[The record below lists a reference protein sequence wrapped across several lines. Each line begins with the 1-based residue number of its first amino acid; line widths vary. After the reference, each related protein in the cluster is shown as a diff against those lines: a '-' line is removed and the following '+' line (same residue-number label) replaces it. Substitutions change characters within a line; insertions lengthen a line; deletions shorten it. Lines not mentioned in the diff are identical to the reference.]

1 MAKTAY
7 ASVDDYIAAQRE
19 ELRPVLEQVR
29 AAIRKG
35 VPDAVEVIS
44 YQMPAYKM
52 AGGVVIFFAGWK
64 DHFSL
69 YPFADDATAPFEKE
83 LAPYARSKGGIRFP
97 LSQKPP
103 LKLIEKLARARA
115 AETQKRFEEK
125 KTARAAARRAKA
137 KA

>member
-1 MAKTAY
+1 MPKTDY
-7 ASVDDYIAAQRE
+7 MSVDEYIAAQRE
-19 ELRPVLEQVR
+19 DLRPVLEQVR

-35 VPDAVEVIS
+35 APDCVEVIS
-44 YQMPAYKM
+44 YQMPAYKA
-52 AGGVVIFFAGWK
+52 AGGVVIFFAAWK

-69 YPFADDATAPFEKE
+69 YPFADDAIAPFEKE
-83 LAPYARSKGGIRFP
+83 LAGYARSKGGIRFP

-125 KTARAAARRAKA
+125 QTAKASKRRAKTNA
-137 KA
+137 

>member
-1 MAKTAY
+1 MAKTDH

-44 YQMPAYKM
+44 YQMPAYKA
-52 AGGVVIFFAGWK
+52 AGGVVIFFAVWK
-64 DHFSL
+64 DHFAL

-125 KTARAAARRAKA
+125 KAARAAGRRGKA

>member
-1 MAKTAY
+1 MPKTDY
-7 ASVDDYIAAQRE
+7 MSVDEYIAAQRE
-19 ELRPVLEQVR
+19 DLRPVLEQVR

-35 VPDAVEVIS
+35 APDCVEVIS
-44 YQMPAYKM
+44 YQMPAYKA

-69 YPFADDATAPFEKE
+69 YPFADDAVAPFAEE
-83 LAPYARSKGGIRFP
+83 LAGYARSKGGIRFP

-125 KTARAAARRAKA
+125 KAARAAARRAKA

>member
-1 MAKTAY
+1 MTKSGFT
-7 ASVDDYIAAQRE
+7 SVDDYIAAQRE
-19 ELRPVLEQVR
+19 DLRPVLEQVR

-35 VPDAVEVIS
+35 APDCVEVIS
-44 YQMPAYKM
+44 YQMPAYKA

-69 YPFADDATAPFEKE
+69 YPFADDVALQFEEE
-83 LAPYARSKGGIRFP
+83 LAPYERSKGTIRFA

-115 AETQKRFEEK
+115 ADTQKRFEEK
-125 KTARAAARRAKA
+125 QAAKAAARRLKA